1 MHDHKAV
8 YKKTKCILERIMAW
22 AVRRDQPDCHEV
34 DVLTQD
40 INYVLRDINEE
51 LEKEDEKD

>member
-1 MHDHKAV
+1 MHDHRVV

-22 AVRRDQPDCHEV
+22 ASQRDQPDCHEV